1 MIRIADPDARGV
13 MPRRDHQVEAGVE
26 QALEALRNAEAHEVD
41 DVLLLL
47 ADDPHGGPLEVI
59 VTDLMEAR
67 S

>member
-1 MIRIADPDARGV
+1 